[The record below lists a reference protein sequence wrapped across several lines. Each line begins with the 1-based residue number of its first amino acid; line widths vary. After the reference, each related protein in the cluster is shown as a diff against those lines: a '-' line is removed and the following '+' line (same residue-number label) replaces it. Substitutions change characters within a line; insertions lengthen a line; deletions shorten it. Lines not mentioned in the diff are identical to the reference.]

1 MKKAPFIL
9 ILVFTFIAEALACSF
24 MLTRIKDIKT
34 DPVKVNECMYSITDN
49 FGDTS
54 KYDKQLDYVVIDNN
68 GNLLYKTRDGL
79 SESINEAIKTRGL
92 VLDLVVGG
100 KTEGKVIFDYSM
112 DEQLAGVKKSIVMIF
127 CIIGALQIVIVVVW
141 YIYIRK
147 SVITPFKN
155 LNSFAARVAEGNL
168 DVPLT
173 MDKGHVFGEFTESF
187 DLMRSELKKARLA
200 EKKAADDKKE
210 MIAKLSHDIK
220 TPVASIK
227 STSEVGMAIT
237 KEERTKEM
245 FGVINSKTDQIKSLV
260 DNLFT
265 SSVHD
270 ITEIDVNPGMQTS
283 DTIATLIKNSDYLNR
298 AGDVAIPECNVYF
311 DKLRLQQVLDNI
323 FMNSYKYADTDISVT
338 SEISGDYLIIR
349 VADKGP
355 GVKEEELQL
364 IREKYKRG
372 SNASGNEGAGLGL
385 FLTDYFMEKMD
396 GKMGLKNLNPGFE
409 VSVYLRLI

>member
-9 ILVFTFIAEALACSF
+9 ILVITFIAEALACYF
-24 MLTRIKDIKT
+24 MLTKIKDIKT
-34 DPVKVNECMYSITDN
+34 DPIKVNECMYSITDN

-54 KYDKQLDYVVIDNN
+54 KYSRQLDYVVIDNS

-112 DEQLAGVKKSIVMIF
+112 DEQLSGVKKSIVIIF
-127 CIIGALQIVIVVVW
+127 CVIGVLQIVIVVAW
-141 YIYIRK
+141 YIYIRR

-210 MIAKLSHDIK
+210 MVAKLSHDIK

-270 ITEIDVNPGMQTS
+270 ITEIEVNPGMQTS
-283 DTIATLIKNSDYLNR
+283 DTIASLIKNSDYMNR
-298 AGDVAIPECNVYF
+298 AGDFAVPECSVYF
-311 DKLRLQQVLDNI
+311 DKLRLQQVFDNI
-323 FMNSYKYADTDISVT
+323 FMNSYKYADTKIRIA
-338 SEISGDYLIIR
+338 SEISGDYLVIR
-349 VADKGP
+349 VADEGP
-355 GVKEEELQL
+355 GVKEEELPL

-385 FLTDYFMEKMD
+385 FLTEYFMEKMD
-396 GKMGLKNLNPGFE
+396 GKMGLRNLNPGFE
-409 VSVYLRLI
+409 VSVYLRLT

>member
-9 ILVFTFIAEALACSF
+9 LLIITFIAEALACFF
-24 MLTRIKDIKT
+24 MITRIKDIKT
-34 DPVKVNECMYSITDN
+34 DPVKVNECMYSIKDN

-54 KYDKQLDYVVIDNN
+54 KYDRQLDYVVIDNN
-68 GNLLYKTRDGL
+68 GDLTFKTRDGL
-79 SESINEAIKTRGL
+79 SETINEAIKTRGL
-92 VLDLVVGG
+92 VLDLEIDGKVV
-100 KTEGKVIFDYSM
+100 GKVIFDYSM
-112 DEQLAGVKKSIVMIF
+112 DEQLDGVKKDIVVIF
-127 CIIGALQIVIVVVW
+127 CIIGVLQILILTIW
-141 YIYIRK
+141 YVYIKK
-147 SVITPFKN
+147 SVLSPFKK

-187 DLMRSELKKARLA
+187 DLMRTELKKARLA

-210 MIAKLSHDIK
+210 MVAKLSHDIK

-227 STSEVGMAIT
+227 STSEIGMAIT

-245 FGVINSKTDQIKSLV
+245 FGVINTKTDQIKSLV

-283 DTIATLIKNSDYLNR
+283 DTITALIKNSDYLSR
-298 AGDVAIPECNVYF
+298 AGSFEIPECSVYF
-311 DKLRLQQVLDNI
+311 DKLRLQQVFDNI
-323 FMNSYKYADTDISVT
+323 FMNSYKYADTDISVA
-338 SEISGDYLIIR
+338 SEISGDYLVIR
-349 VADKGP
+349 VSDKGP
-355 GVKEEELQL
+355 GVKEEELPL

-385 FLTDYFMEKMD
+385 FLTEYFMEKMD
-396 GKMGLKNLNPGFE
+396 GKMGLRNLNPGFE